1 MTLDHEHFMEM
12 AIEEGIKGAEEG
24 NSPVGSVIVQDG
36 KVIARGHNLVTSTVD
51 VTAHAETVA
60 LRNAGPATGAVAF
73 PGATLYTTFEPCPM
87 CTGAIVAARI
97 GTVVLGGRNRPAG
110 TPYGDYTLERLID
123 MVGFSDRINVVT
135 GVLQQRGETI
145 RNDWLKQRGLA

>member
-12 AIEEGIKGAEEG
+12 AIEEGIKGGEEG

-60 LRNAGPATGAVAF
+60 LRNAGPATGAVEL

-97 GTVVLGGRNRPAG
+97 GTVVVGGRNRPTG
-110 TPYGDYTLERLID
+110 TTYGDYTIERLID

-135 GVLQQRGETI
+135 GVLQERGETI